1 MATPI
6 KPSLIDTNNDGKITQ
21 KEWYDFVINRPDLQ
35 GKEDLELLLGNTPI
49 KGDFAD
55 IQAKLS
61 GLPGWGSNV
70 PVADKQLEQV
80 KKDMDDLLRH
90 IKEAKLQRNEQR
102 LQELQQML
110 KGRVAHAKWL
120 NTWASKGK
128 ALDLTPYQLDGN
140 FKASVTSSNRTP
152 YSGNLPGGSKAQSAG
167 GSTSFY
173 PPAGWGKAQTA
184 TPTFNSSAY
193 LQSMAVEDNIMSAWD
208 SINQNT
214 SRGKQLM
221 MLFFYFARMAASG
234 DMGAMYQFMKF
245 ITYIISKDKA
255 KQQIEMGK
263 KLIQLQELSRKW
275 TSKLLDVQ
283 SNSADPAA
291 SNELMKTMTIVK
303 SETDA
308 IATSQ
313 KLISQ
318 MMEEFAQVVESLTNS
333 TKAALDA
340 HGRILRTVS
349 RVG

>member
-1 MATPI
+1 MVTPI
-6 KPSLIDTNNDGKITQ
+6 SPDLDGDGSITS
-21 KEWYDFVINRPDLQ
+21 KEWYDYITNRTDLQ
-35 GKEDLELLLGNTPI
+35 NKDDLQLVNTNLSGSLKDIQKALSELPAWAGNLSPADQAGKQFNIVKAELDALLELI
-49 KGDFAD
+49 KAE
-55 IQAKLS
+55 QANEQINQQK
-61 GLPGWGSNV
+61 
-70 PVADKQLEQV
+70 LEQ
-80 KKDMDDLLRH
+80 LQGHLRQQLTL
-90 IKEAKLQRNEQR
+90 AQKLF
-102 LQELQQML
+102 
-110 KGRVAHAKWL
+110 KGFDINPYKQAAGL
-120 NTWASKGK
+120 NS
-128 ALDLTPYQLDGN
+128 GN

-152 YSGNLPGGSKAQSAG
+152 YSGNLPSGPKAQG
-167 GSTSFY
+167 VGEGTSFF

-184 TPTFNSSAY
+184 APYFNSSAY
-193 LQSMAVEDNIMSAWD
+193 LQSMAMEDNIMSTWD
-208 SINQNT
+208 SINKNT
-214 SRGKQLM
+214 NRGKQLM
-221 MLFFYFARMAASG
+221 MLFFYFARMAESG

-275 TSKLLDVQ
+275 TSKLLNVQ